1 MALNESLGTYLFA
14 AVFVVG
20 LPTVLLVTRMI
31 AG

>member
-1 MALNESLGTYLFA
+1 MALTESLGTYLFA

-20 LPTVLLVTRMI
+20 LPSVLVVTKLI

>member
-1 MALNESLGTYLFA
+1 MALSESLGTYLFA

-20 LPTVLLVTRMI
+20 LPTVLLVSKLI